1 MSPVTFAIAI
11 VAATIVGPAL
21 LVLLVEG
28 SYHLGKL
35 VSKAEIQDA
44 KYDAL
49 IATINELRRE
59 LRETKRLVRQANRP
73 HDRMR
78 VRSD

>member
-1 MSPVTFAIAI
+1 MSEGTLVIAA
-11 VAATIVGPAL
+11 VAATIVGSSL

-28 SYHLGKL
+28 SYHLGKR

-49 IATINELRRE
+49 IATVNELRRE
-59 LRETKRLVRQANRP
+59 LRETKRLVRQASRP
-73 HDRMR
+73 HDRVR

>member
-1 MSPVTFAIAI
+1 MSSVTFVIAI

-21 LVLLVEG
+21 LVLLVES

-35 VSKAEIQDA
+35 ASKAEIRDA

-49 IATINELRRE
+49 IATVNELRRE
-59 LRETKRLVRQANRP
+59 LLETKRLVRQASRP
-73 HDRMR
+73 RDR
-78 VRSD
+78 VRVRYD

>member
-1 MSPVTFAIAI
+1 MSEGTLVIAAVAAAI
-11 VAATIVGPAL
+11 VGSSL

-28 SYHLGKL
+28 SYHLGKR

-49 IATINELRRE
+49 IATVNELRRE
-59 LRETKRLVRQANRP
+59 LRETKRLVRQASRP
-73 HDRMR
+73 HDRVR

>member
-1 MSPVTFAIAI
+1 MSSVTFFIAI
-11 VAATIVGPAL
+11 VAATVVGPAF

-35 VSKAEIQDA
+35 VSKTEIQDA

-49 IATINELRRE
+49 IATVNQLRRE
-59 LRETKRLVRQANRP
+59 LRETKRLVRQASRP
-73 HDRMR
+73 HDRVR

>member
-1 MSPVTFAIAI
+1 MSSVTFVIAI

-28 SYHLGKL
+28 SYHLGKR

-44 KYDAL
+44 KFDAL
-49 IATINELRRE
+49 IATVNELRRE
-59 LRETKRLVRQANRP
+59 LRETKRLVRQASRP
-73 HDRMR
+73 HDRVR